1 MSYGHAEM
9 RKESAEANSFGLKA
23 DSKIILGKMHY
34 RCDVCT
40 IGSQDSKSKVRKM
53 NDQKLTRRRRISK
66 VTHSRKQWTEIEVGN
81 SLVLSLNDMAEK
93 WLWNKWGK
101 MMLSFTFESVH
112 HSSRKI
118 MLSLTFESVHI
129 LSEKHSLYTWLYT
142 TWYYLKLQ

>member
-40 IGSQDSKSKVRKM
+40 IGSQDSKSKVRKI
-53 NDQKLTRRRRISK
+53 NDQKLTRSRRISK

-81 SLVLSLNDMAEK
+81 SLVLSLNDTAEK
-93 WLWNKWGK
+93 WL
-101 MMLSFTFESVH
+101 
-112 HSSRKI
+112 
-118 MLSLTFESVHI
+118 
-129 LSEKHSLYTWLYT
+129 
-142 TWYYLKLQ
+142 